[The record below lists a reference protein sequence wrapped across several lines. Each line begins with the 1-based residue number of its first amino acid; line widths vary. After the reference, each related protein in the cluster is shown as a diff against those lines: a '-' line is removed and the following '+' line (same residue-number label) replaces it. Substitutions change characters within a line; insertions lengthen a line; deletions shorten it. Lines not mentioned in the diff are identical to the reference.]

1 MSFNLADYAELLEG
15 LSPHSQQALHANWHE
30 ATKVFS
36 PRGLDNY
43 LKGAAAIR
51 GLGRGDSLVETWIEE
66 APRVAKEVGE
76 DVVADLATAALMLA
90 SKTSGAVIEL
100 LLATAPTAANR
111 LGDAALFLKYLQFIN
126 TLIAQAPRGV
136 RPMLDKLEVLFQNL
150 TLGGLRRWALWGAHA
165 HRTNYEEQIRYFS
178 LETKE
183 SLAMLQKE
191 RKGTLLVDVQRRI
204 NMYLRALWARD
215 FFMRPTSGDFENRE
229 GYRPYIEDYLI
240 HVPDAFDDFVLPSP
254 PAPLPEGEGN
264 RVSGLELYRATA
276 AHCAAHVVE
285 TRQPISAEA
294 LNPLQMALISVI
306 EDARVEAL
314 SIRRFPGLKQLWA
327 RLHTAT
333 PAMNAS
339 VGGYLNRLARALLD
353 ETYRDD
359 DPWIA
364 EGRVLFANARD
375 RLDSNHT
382 SWEIGVQLAHRLA
395 DKKIAFNPRTDVL
408 TAPYRDD
415 NRYFWEFEE
424 FDFDKAAGA
433 GYESVKQVRK
443 YVGVMEM
450 ANEIDVETAG
460 DDAEEIWVLGT
471 ELFPYENI
479 GDESN
484 GKSFNELEGK
494 EPVSDP
500 FHYSEWDYQIQLERP
515 AWATVLEKR
524 AKAGDLAVID
534 AITAR
539 YKREIH
545 RMKFLLD
552 AMQPQGVQRIRK
564 LEDGD
569 EIDIN
574 AAIAS
579 FTDIRLGNQPDPR
592 IMMRS
597 VRKTRDFSI
606 LVLLD
611 LSESTNE
618 KVTSVAQDQEEGT
631 QLTVRE
637 LTQQACVLLADAI
650 DKVGDPFAI
659 HGFCSDGRHDVE
671 YYRFKDFDQHWDET
685 PKAKLAGMTGQ
696 LSTRMGAA
704 IRHAGHHLKQQR
716 SAKKLLIVITDGEPA
731 DIDVRDPQYLRH
743 DTKKAVEEVARFG
756 VTTYCMSLDPRA
768 DNYVS
773 RIFGQKNYMV
783 VDHVQRLP
791 EKLPLLYAGLTR

>member
-1 MSFNLADYAELLEG
+1 MSINLADYAELLED
-15 LSPHSQQALHANWHE
+15 LSPHSQAALSAHWHE

-43 LKGAAAIR
+43 LKGTSAIR
-51 GLGRGDSLVETWIEE
+51 GLGKGDSLVEAWIVE
-66 APRVAKEVGE
+66 APQVAKEVGE
-76 DVVADLATAALMLA
+76 DVVSDLATASLELA
-90 SKTSGAVIEL
+90 SRTSGTVIEL
-100 LLATAPTAANR
+100 LLNTAATAANR
-111 LGDAALFLKYLQFIN
+111 LGDAHLFQNYLQFIN

-136 RPMLDKLEVLFQNL
+136 RPMLNKLEILFQQL
-150 TLGGLRRWALWGAHA
+150 TLGGLRRWAMWGAHA
-165 HRTNYEEQIRYFS
+165 HRTNYEEQIKYFS
-178 LETKE
+178 LESKE

-215 FFMRPTSGDFENRE
+215 FFMRPTAGDFETRE
-229 GYRPYIEDYLI
+229 GYRPFIEDYLL
-240 HVPDAFDDFVLPSP
+240 HVPDAFDDF
-254 PAPLPEGEGN
+254 APEGGEP
-264 RVSGLELYRATA
+264 VSGLELYRATA

-294 LNPLQMALISVI
+294 LNPLQMAVISVI

-314 SIRRFPGLKQLWA
+314 SIRRFPGLKQLWCK
-327 RLHTAT
+327 LHTAT
-333 PAMNAS
+333 PEMNKS
-339 VGGYLNRLARALLD
+339 VGDYLNRLARALLD
-353 ETYRDD
+353 ERYQDG
-359 DPWIA
+359 DPWIL
-364 EGRVLFANARD
+364 EGRALFALAQD
-375 RLDSNHT
+375 RLDNNQT
-382 SWEIGVQLAHRLA
+382 SWEIGVTLAHSLVQKR
-395 DKKIAFNPRTDVL
+395 IAFNPRTDLL
-408 TAPYRDD
+408 TPPYRDD

-424 FDFDKAAGA
+424 FDFNKAASA
-433 GYESVKQVRK
+433 GYESIKQVRK
-443 YVGVMEM
+443 YVNVMEM

-479 GDESN
+479 GDQYTQLSH

-515 AWATVLEKR
+515 TWATVLEKR
-524 AKAGDLAVID
+524 PKSGDLTVID
-534 AITAR
+534 AITAQ

-552 AMQPQGVQRIRK
+552 AMQPQGVQRIRR

-579 FTDIRLGNQPDPR
+579 LTDIRLGNQPDPR

-618 KVTSVAQDQEEGT
+618 KVQDQEYS
-631 QLTVRE
+631 VRE

-650 DKVGDPFAI
+650 NKVGDPFAI

-704 IRHAGHHLKQQR
+704 IRHAGHHLRLQR

-731 DIDVRDPQYLRH
+731 DVDVRDPQYLRY
-743 DTKKAVEEVARFG
+743 DTKKAVEEVAKLG
-756 VTTYCMSLDPRA
+756 ITTYCMSLDPRA